1 MQDRFVEEYA
11 TDLKDNTDD
20 NLDVNIYALV
30 K

>member
-11 TDLKDNTDD
+11 TDLKDSTDD